1 MTERITSR
9 LHISK
14 RTGIPIYQQLQRQ
27 LEDLITSGTWRPR
40 EPLPSETEL
49 AAHLGIS
56 VMTVRQA
63 MSQLVNKGLI
73 YREKGR
79 GTFVSPRPLEHPL
92 QRLESFTED
101 MRARGREPSAQTL
114 LCEVV
119 PAPVQIAAD
128 LDLLPGVPVLH
139 LRRLRLVD
147 GCPLALHDAYVT
159 RTDITRAELEA
170 VGSLYALLEQRGI
183 ELGEA
188 HEMLEAVVADTLTAE
203 LLGVRRGAPL
213 LQVTCVTWNR
223 AHAPVETLTALYRAD
238 LYHYAVTLHRQG

>member
-1 MTERITSR
+1 MTEHTAMR

-14 RTGIPIYQQLQRQ
+14 QSRIPIYQQLQQQ
-27 LEDLITSGTWRPR
+27 LEDLIVGGTWRPR

-49 AAHLGIS
+49 AARLGIS

-63 MSQLVNKGLI
+63 MAQLVSKGLI

-79 GTFVSPRPLEHPL
+79 GTFIAPRPLEHSL

-114 LCEVV
+114 LCEIV
-119 PAPVQIAAD
+119 PAPAQVAAD
-128 LDLLPGVPVLH
+128 LDLFAGTPVLH

-147 GCPLALHDAYVT
+147 GYPVALHDAYVT
-159 RTDITRAELEA
+159 RIDITRAELDA
-170 VGSLYALLEQRGI
+170 VGSLYALLEQRGV

-188 HEMLEAVVADTLTAE
+188 HETLEAVVADTMTAE
-203 LLGVRRGAPL
+203 LLGVRRGVPL
-213 LQVTCVTWNR
+213 LQVTRITWDR
-223 AHAPVETLTALYRAD
+223 YQAPVESVTALYRGD
-238 LYHYAVTLHRQG
+238 VYHYSVTLRR